1 MTPVAVTGVSLD
13 KTTAS
18 VAIGAAAQLTAT
30 VAPENADDKTVTWTS
45 SDNAV
50 ATVDSTGKVTGVA
63 AGTADIT
70 ATASGKTA
78 KATIT
83 VTGGTE

>member
-63 AGTADIT
+63 AGTAGIT